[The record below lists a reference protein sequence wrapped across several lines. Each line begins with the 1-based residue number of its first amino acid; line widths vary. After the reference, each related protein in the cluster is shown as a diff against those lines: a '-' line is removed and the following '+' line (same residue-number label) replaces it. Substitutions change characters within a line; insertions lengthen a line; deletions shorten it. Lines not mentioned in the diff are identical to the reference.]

1 MEAGTGNVRLRG
13 KRKVL
18 RPNGSD
24 VTQGEIYMGK
34 KDQLDQIRAQVGVW
48 KSR

>member
-1 MEAGTGNVRLRG
+1 MEAGTVNLRLRG

-24 VTQGEIYMGK
+24 VTQGRSIWEKRLAGS
-34 KDQLDQIRAQVGVW
+34 D
-48 KSR
+48 